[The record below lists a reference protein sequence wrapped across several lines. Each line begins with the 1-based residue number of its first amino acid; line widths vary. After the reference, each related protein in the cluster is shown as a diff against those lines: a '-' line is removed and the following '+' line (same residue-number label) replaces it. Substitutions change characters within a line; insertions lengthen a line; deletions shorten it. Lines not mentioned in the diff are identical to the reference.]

1 MSDSSSSSSDG
12 TPPGAPGYPSAAQ
25 WARWQAYLQ
34 AVQRKYL
41 ISFVD
46 NISCLFLDLFR
57 DLLGND
63 VSLHLVTFLDGPNFE
78 LDIDPLNVEAVL
90 VIQIGYRAQM

>member
-34 AVQRKYL
+34 AVQRKIVNIL
-41 ISFVD
+41 FGI
-46 NISCLFLDLFR
+46 ISCLFLDLFQ

-90 VIQIGYRAQM
+90 VIQIGYRAQV